1 MLTIL
6 FNRLNRIQMKVSL
19 SQTLTDTQTVFPL
32 YIFLARLVSDVG
44 AAEVVI
50 VPFKQNCFCALLPTG
65 FIGCNTS
72 TLIFFFYLL
81 HNRKYELFQNKKYSA
96 IYSISR
102 LCMFRKCPGINGS
115 SQVQANFT
123 LPEVSKLAVEAKSRT
138 LAILF
143 ISSGMHM
150 LSVI

>member
-50 VPFKQNCFCALLPTG
+50 VPFKQNCFCALLPAG

-72 TLIFFFYLL
+72 TLIFFFICCTIVNMNYSKTKSILL
-81 HNRKYELFQNKKYSA
+81 YIASVAFACFANALELMGVLKSKQ
-96 IYSISR
+96 
-102 LCMFRKCPGINGS
+102 
-115 SQVQANFT
+115 T
-123 LPEVSKLAVEAKSRT
+123 LHSLKLAS
-138 LAILF
+138 
-143 ISSGMHM
+143 
-150 LSVI
+150 